1 MQAERRSLNDI
12 DEDERGNDADS
23 DLQQPIEGHD
33 DAACDFQVLR
43 EQRGQRGRLDRHEG
57 EDHRRIGKD
66 ERDRQGDQQPSDPIR
81 RVEPAEDVPIER
93 EPNEDRGGD
102 CQGGGNKMIARHA
115 RQDHGRIGGRP
126 VESAMGQVHEAQGT
140 RHEREAGGEED
151 EHDAEVQA
159 VERPQGEIR

>member
-1 MQAERRSLNDI
+1 MPLAISRFCAS
-12 DEDERGNDADS
+12 RGGSAGGS
-23 DLQQPIEGHD
+23 TGTKARII
-33 DAACDFQVLR
+33 AASARTSATARVISSRVIQ
-43 EQRGQRGRLDRHEG
+43 
-57 EDHRRIGKD
+57 
-66 ERDRQGDQQPSDPIR
+66 SAA
-81 RVEPAEDVPIER
+81 VEPAEDVPIER